1 MTELVFVRRL
11 PVCVVARAQ
20 WYVEAGVES
29 ITFGPGSFGSDI
41 AGAVLTR
48 LDQRTR
54 LWGPH
59 RRANLSILRTCSAK
73 ASMGWVQAEAG
84 MADEG
89 RGLAGQARAR

>member
-29 ITFGPGSFGSDI
+29 ITFRPGSFGSDI

-48 LDQRTR
+48 LDQ
-54 LWGPH
+54 
-59 RRANLSILRTCSAK
+59 S
-73 ASMGWVQAEAG
+73 
-84 MADEG
+84 
-89 RGLAGQARAR
+89 

>member
-29 ITFGPGSFGSDI
+29 ITFRPGSFGSDI

-48 LDQRTR
+48 LDPSRPVDQA
-54 LWGPH
+54 LGPSPARQFEH
-59 RRANLSILRTCSAK
+59 SEDLL
-73 ASMGWVQAEAG
+73 G
-84 MADEG
+84 EG
-89 RGLAGQARAR
+89 

>member
-29 ITFGPGSFGSDI
+29 ITLRPGSFGSEI

-48 LDQRTR
+48 LDQWTG

-73 ASMGWVQAEAG
+73 ASMGWLGLGAG
-84 MADEG
+84 RSRNG
-89 RGLAGQARAR
+89 G